1 MTKPAVNA
9 RSGLSLLEL
18 LLALALLAAIAGGLV
33 GTVGLGIRLN
43 DRTSALAEE
52 HDPLAAR
59 RLLRAL
65 LQSALPPDRI
75 TPFDPGF
82 RGDADGFSFV
92 TLSSRSLA
100 PDAAA
105 IRIAVT
111 VQGSD
116 LVMEVETIPDQGQGR
131 TVLTGLLA
139 TGAESVTISYFDQH
153 ADPPGWSASWESDAR
168 LPDLV
173 RVEIPIGSQPDWPE
187 FTVSTALRD

>member
-1 MTKPAVNA
+1 MTKPDFTAK
-9 RSGLSLLEL
+9 SGLSLLEL
-18 LLALALLAAIAGGLV
+18 LLALALLAVIAAGLV

-75 TPFDPGF
+75 TPFDPAFQGGANGF
-82 RGDADGFSFV
+82 AFV
-92 TLSSRSLA
+92 SLAGRSLA

-105 IRIAVT
+105 IRVAVT
-111 VQGSD
+111 VQGTD
-116 LVMEVETIPDQGQGR
+116 LVMTVDTIPDKGQGR
-131 TVLTGLLA
+131 TVLTTLLA
-139 TGAESVTISYFDQH
+139 ARTEGVAISYFDGL
-153 ADPPGWSASWESDAR
+153 ADPPGWSESWDFDTR

-173 RVEIPIGSQPDWPE
+173 RVEIPEGSKPDWPE
-187 FTVSTALRD
+187 FTVSPALGD